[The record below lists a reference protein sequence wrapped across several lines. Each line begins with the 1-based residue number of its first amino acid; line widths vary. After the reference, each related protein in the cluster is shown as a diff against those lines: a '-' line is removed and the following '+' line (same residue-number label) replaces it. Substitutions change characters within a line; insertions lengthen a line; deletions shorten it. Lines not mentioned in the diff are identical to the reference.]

1 MARFGGRK
9 NCKAIGHSRKQGQ
22 ITRARSARLFPY
34 FRQFPRGDG
43 AA

>member
-1 MARFGGRK
+1 MARFGRWK
-9 NCKAIGHSRKQGQ
+9 NLKAIGHSRKQDQ
-22 ITRARSARLFPY
+22 ITWAGSVRLFPH